1 MAKSKKRSKRSKDK
15 MKNSKLMLILLL
27 IWCTITD
34 IVGMVL
40 LIVRKSVVQ
49 DIIIRNFID
58 SSYENII
65 IISSDIISLI
75 LFSGLIIFVN
85 IKFLMAFK
93 NCLQEL
99 SNDNS
104 RYDEIL
110 NNVICRTDFSNDA
123 DMQITITSDNKG
135 KVDLKIAK
143 NATPKQSDK

>member
-1 MAKSKKRSKRSKDK
+1 

-27 IWCTITD
+27 IWCAITD

-65 IISSDIISLI
+65 IIIISSDIISLI
-75 LFSGLIIFVN
+75 FSGLIIFVN
-85 IKFLMAFK
+85 IKFLRTFK

-143 NATPKQSDK
+143 NATSKQSDE

>member
-1 MAKSKKRSKRSKDK
+1 

>member
-1 MAKSKKRSKRSKDK
+1 

-40 LIVRKSVVQ
+40 LIVRKSVVL

-58 SSYENII
+58 SSYKNII

-85 IKFLMAFK
+85 IKFLRTFK

-110 NNVICRTDFSNDA
+110 KNVICRTDFSNDA

-143 NATPKQSDK
+143 NATSKQSDK

>member
-1 MAKSKKRSKRSKDK
+1 MAKSKKRSKRRKNK

-40 LIVRKSVVQ
+40 LIVRKSVVL
-49 DIIIRNFID
+49 DIIIKNFND
-58 SSYENII
+58 SSYKNII

-85 IKFLMAFK
+85 IKFLITFK

-110 NNVICRTDFSNDA
+110 KNVICRTDFSNDA
-123 DMQITITSDNKG
+123 GMQITITSDNKG

-143 NATPKQSDK
+143 NAISKQSDK